1 MSSNNSN
8 YTVSHEQGEEM
19 DGLKK
24 IIADY
29 RAENGL
35 SGDEVFGGRRFIEWE
50 NEAFKVPLC
59 ALSEFLSFYKI
70 PPEKVSEW
78 WLNFQLKKL
87 SHHFKL

>member
-8 YTVSHEQGEEM
+8 YTVCYGKGDEM

-59 ALSEFLSFYKI
+59 DLSEF
-70 PPEKVSEW
+70 
-78 WLNFQLKKL
+78 
-87 SHHFKL
+87 